1 MQETIG
7 DNWSKLRVN
16 AATPSMLAEIM
27 RKAGVG
33 GKLAPS
39 QTYNDRSHF
48 KAWIFWAWVS
58 HP

>member
-27 RKAGVG
+27 RKDGVG

-39 QTYNDRSHF
+39 HTYNDRSLF
-48 KAWIFWAWVS
+48 KA
-58 HP
+58 

>member
-16 AATPSMLAEIM
+16 AATPSMFAEIM

-33 GKLAPS
+33 KLAS
-39 QTYNDRSHF
+39 SHIQRQIAF
-48 KAWIFWAWVS
+48 QGLDFWAWVS